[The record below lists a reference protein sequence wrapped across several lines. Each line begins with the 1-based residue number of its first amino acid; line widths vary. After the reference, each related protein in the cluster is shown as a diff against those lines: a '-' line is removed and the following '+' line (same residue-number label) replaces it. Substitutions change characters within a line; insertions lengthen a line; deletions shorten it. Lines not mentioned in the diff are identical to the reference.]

1 MATHDREVLKIVWTC
16 TNPINGK
23 PCRQCHKCIEY
34 AAAKNTARRA
44 KKKIQEGE
52 IYGHGLQDM

>member
-1 MATHDREVLKIVWTC
+1 MVWTC

-52 IYGHGLQDM
+52 IYGHSLQDM